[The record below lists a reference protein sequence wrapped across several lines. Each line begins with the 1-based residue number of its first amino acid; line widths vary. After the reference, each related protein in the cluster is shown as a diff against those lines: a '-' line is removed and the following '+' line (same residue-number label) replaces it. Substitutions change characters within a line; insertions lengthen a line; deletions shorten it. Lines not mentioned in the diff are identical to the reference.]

1 MSMHFSLR
9 KQKKDDSPGQIMSVE
24 QISDLQRKRAV
35 NIIWNSA
42 EDYGF
47 TPDFKAYDADGK
59 AELYFNSI
67 IGAVRK
73 HYDYSRI
80 ENVFRGVQKY
90 EESDIYESL
99 LWLALENAVFG
110 REVKT
115 RPVLEKLRKEYARS
129 WLAGSSASEDQRLCD
144 RISRAHFEKVL
155 GLEPG
160 LDPYNAELL
169 KELEFSPELETDEI
183 VERAE
188 ALLEKWFFINT
199 KEAKTMHLRGLRR
212 EHRGNRKKKV
222 LFRRFGGGFAEHPDN
237 AYDGRAASDV
247 IRQYSMLTKMS
258 EAELRE
264 FIRFKYGR
272 PILDPA
278 AEKEL
283 EKQLC
288 KDSHMLC
295 HLHLTRG
302 EEYEG
307 RIQNAFEALQ
317 KQRESRQRERNREY
331 YASNMAANRTAISRL
346 CEKIRNS
353 ILLYLQEDDIKS
365 DSGKLKGG
373 RTWRAEQLGDGR
385 IFERREREAAG
396 DLSVDILLDASNSQ
410 KDRQETVSSQG
421 YIIAESLTR
430 CGIPCRVCS
439 FCSMTGYTIIRVF
452 RDYTENAQNARI
464 FDFVSNGCNR
474 DGLAVR
480 VMTELMKRAPYE
492 HRLLI
497 ILSDVKPNDVSR
509 MPADGED
516 RFVDYSGEA
525 GVTNTASEVRK
536 ARAEGI
542 SAVCVF
548 TGEDEDLASARLI
561 YGGDF
566 ARIQS
571 MDMLAETVGKLILNC
586 IRNL

>member
-1 MSMHFSLR
+1 M
-9 KQKKDDSPGQIMSVE
+9 DAV
-24 QISDLQRKRAV
+24 SDLQRKRAA

-42 EDYGF
+42 GDYGF

-73 HYDYSRI
+73 HYDYPEIERI
-80 ENVFRGVQKY
+80 FRGVQKY

-99 LWLALENAVFG
+99 LWLALENAVYG

-115 RPVLEKLRKEYARS
+115 RPVLEELRKEYARK
-129 WLAGSSASEDQRLCD
+129 WLAGTSASEDLRIYEY
-144 RISRAHFEKVL
+144 ISRAHFEKIL
-155 GLEPG
+155 GREPK
-160 LDPYNAELL
+160 LDAYNAELL
-169 KELEFSPELETDEI
+169 KELEFSSALDTEELT
-183 VERAE
+183 ERAE
-188 ALLEKWFFINT
+188 TLLARWFGINT
-199 KEAKTMHLRGLRR
+199 KEAKSRHLHGIRRNRGA
-212 EHRGNRKKKV
+212 NRKKKA
-222 LFRRFGGGFAEHPDN
+222 LFKRFGGGFTEHPDDI
-237 AYDGRAASDV
+237 YDSRAASDA

-278 AEKEL
+278 AEREL

-288 KDSHMLC
+288 TDSHILC

-302 EEYEG
+302 EAYEG
-307 RIQNAFEALQ
+307 SIQNAFEALHKQ
-317 KQRESRQRERNREY
+317 KESRQRERNREY
-331 YASNMAANRTAISRL
+331 YAMNMAANRTAISRL
-346 CEKIRNS
+346 CERIRNS

-365 DSGKLKGG
+365 DSGRLIGG
-373 RTWRAEQLGDGR
+373 RTWRAEYLGDGR

-410 KDRQETVSSQG
+410 KERQETVSSQG

-439 FCSMTGYTIIRVF
+439 FCSMTGYTIINIF
-452 RDYTENAQNARI
+452 RDYTETSQNARI

-474 DGLAVR
+474 DGLAIR
-480 VMTELMKRAPYE
+480 AMTELMKRSPYE

-497 ILSDVKPNDVSR
+497 ILSDVKPNDVSLI
-509 MPADGED
+509 PAAGED
-516 RFVDYSGEA
+516 RFVDYNGEA
-525 GVTNTASEVRK
+525 GVANTASEVRK
-536 ARAEGI
+536 ARAEDI
-542 SAVCVF
+542 STVCVF
-548 TGEDEDLASARLI
+548 TGEDDDLASAKLI

>member
-1 MSMHFSLR
+1 MEA
-9 KQKKDDSPGQIMSVE
+9 V
-24 QISDLQRKRAV
+24 SDLQRKRAV

-42 EDYGF
+42 GDYGF

-73 HYDYSRI
+73 HYDYPEI
-80 ENVFRGVQKY
+80 EKIFRGVQKY
-90 EESDIYESL
+90 EESEIYESL
-99 LWLALENAVFG
+99 LWLALENAVYG
-110 REVKT
+110 REVET
-115 RPVLEKLRKEYARS
+115 RPVLEELRKEYARK
-129 WLAGSSASEDQRLCD
+129 WLAETPAAGDLRLYEF
-144 RISRAHFEKVL
+144 ISRAHFEKVL
-155 GLEPG
+155 GREPQ

-169 KELEFSPELETDEI
+169 RELEFSSSLNTKELT
-183 VERAE
+183 ERAE
-188 ALLEKWFFINT
+188 ALLVRWFGINT
-199 KEAKTMHLRGLRR
+199 KEAKSRHLPGIRRNRGA
-212 EHRGNRKKKV
+212 NRKKKA
-222 LFRRFGGGFAEHPDN
+222 LFQRFGGGFTEHPDN
-237 AYDGRAASDV
+237 IYDGRAASDA

-283 EKQLC
+283 EKKLC
-288 KDSHMLC
+288 TDSHVLC

-302 EEYEG
+302 EAYEG
-307 RIQNAFEALQ
+307 SIQNAFEALQ
-317 KQRESRQRERNREY
+317 KQKESRQRERNREY
-331 YASNMAANRTAISRL
+331 YAANMAANRTAISRL
-346 CEKIRNS
+346 CERIRNS
-353 ILLYLQEDDIKS
+353 ILLYLQDDDIKS
-365 DSGKLKGG
+365 DSGRLKGG
-373 RTWRAEQLGDGR
+373 RTWRAEHLGDGR

-410 KDRQETVSSQG
+410 KERQETVSSQG

-439 FCSMTGYTIIRVF
+439 FCSMTGYTIINIF
-452 RDYTENAQNARI
+452 RDYTETSRNARI

-474 DGLAVR
+474 DGLAIR
-480 VMTELMKRAPYE
+480 AMTELMRRSPYE

-509 MPADGED
+509 MPSAGED
-516 RFVDYSGEA
+516 RFVDYNGEA
-525 GVTNTASEVRK
+525 GVANTAAEVRK
-536 ARAEGI
+536 ARADDI

-548 TGEDEDLASARLI
+548 TGEDDDLPSAKLI